1 MQVSAGATR
10 IDPIDIV
17 PTTRELGAELG
28 APILVCL
35 EGGYALGALAS
46 STVATLEALCGEE
59 QPRLAPERP
68 AAQYRRAHGR
78 FWPVLN
84 GQG

>member
-1 MQVSAGATR
+1 VDTAAYAAMAGTM
-10 IDPIDIV
+10 
-17 PTTRELGAELG
+17 RELGAELG

-46 STVATLEALCGEE
+46 STVATLEALCGEGE
-59 QPRLAPERP
+59 PGRAPEAP
-68 AAQYRRAHGR
+68 AAPYRQAHAR

-84 GQG
+84 GRG